1 MFFCFVFVL
10 FFTLNLLNRTSA
22 QDSAAA
28 QAFTEEENEKSQV
41 LNSLNDLVVSY
52 LNCIQ
57 SNVEIKIGSV
67 SKTTTTV
74 MYVSC
79 NDLSNLRFNEND
91 QTTAS
96 LKVKQLL
103 SAILYNQDE
112 VEYSTSGN
120 AEPLT
125 ISVTWHVNKH
135 NEGYPTKVTPQR
147 ATGLTEQLFRN
158 IPHKL
163 ITK

>member
-1 MFFCFVFVL
+1 M
-10 FFTLNLLNRTSA
+10 NLLNRTSA
-22 QDSAAA
+22 QHSATA
-28 QAFTEEENEKSQV
+28 QAFPEEENEKSQV

-52 LNCIQ
+52 LNCIE

-67 SKTTTTV
+67 IKTTTTTTTTTTTV
-74 MYVSC
+74 MYLSC
-79 NDLSNLRFNEND
+79 NELSKLRFNEND
-91 QTTAS
+91 QTIVS

-112 VEYSTSGN
+112 VEHSTSGN

-135 NEGYPTKVTPQR
+135 KEGYPTKVTPQR
-147 ATGLTEQLFRN
+147 ATGLTEQLFRK
-158 IPHKL
+158 IPHKI
-163 ITK
+163 ITE